1 MKARTKRPLD
11 DGESA
16 PKPKRGRPKVSLVL
30 TRYPPMKDLGEDDI
44 AVKRNTEL
52 LSKELERD
60 KPRKEIVLALARQ
73 TYSPRRAR
81 ILSAPKEITSAALL
95 QEYKELRKPY
105 VVCKHNVLGY

>member
-30 TRYPPMKDLGEDDI
+30 TRYPPMKDLGE
-44 AVKRNTEL
+44 VKRNTEL
-52 LSKELERD
+52 LSKKLERD